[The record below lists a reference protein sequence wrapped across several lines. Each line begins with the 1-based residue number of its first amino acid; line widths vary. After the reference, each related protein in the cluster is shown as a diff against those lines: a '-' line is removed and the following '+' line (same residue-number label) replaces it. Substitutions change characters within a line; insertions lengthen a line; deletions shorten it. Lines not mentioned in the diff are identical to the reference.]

1 MPMQNNSQKEEDE
14 ILRNIESF
22 NESFLKNDTEKY
34 FSFITDDFSLFVPN
48 SPYRID
54 GKILD
59 REEFEYSLKTG
70 KSRVWLFQ
78 MLQPRVQIFGNT
90 AVVSFYSRGSFGT
103 SVNES
108 GISFYK
114 ITDVL
119 AKENN
124 NWKIV
129 HIHVSK

>member
-1 MPMQNNSQKEEDE
+1 MHNNYQVEEDE
-14 ILRNIESF
+14 ILKIIQSF

-34 FSFITDDFSLFVPN
+34 FSFIIDDFTLFIPN

-59 REEFEYSLKTG
+59 KEEFEYSLKSG

-78 MLQPRVQIFGNT
+78 MLQPRVQILGNT
-90 AVVSFYSRGSFGT
+90 AVVSFYSRGGFGT
-103 SVNES
+103 SINES
-108 GISFYK
+108 NIVFYK

-119 AKENN
+119 AKENDE
-124 NWKIV
+124 WKIV

>member
-1 MPMQNNSQKEEDE
+1 MNNGNQKEENE
-14 ILRNIESF
+14 ILGIIKSF
-22 NESFLKNDTEKY
+22 NESFLKNDPEKY
-34 FSFITDDFSLFVPN
+34 FSHIADNFSLFIPN

-54 GKILD
+54 GRTLD

-78 MLQPRVQIFGNT
+78 MLQPRVQILGNT

-103 SVNES
+103 SINES
-108 GISFYK
+108 NVSFYK

-119 AKENN
+119 AMDNN
-124 NWKIV
+124 KWKIV
-129 HIHVSK
+129 HIHVSI

>member
-1 MPMQNNSQKEEDE
+1 MNNGSQSEESE
-14 ILRNIESF
+14 ILGTIKSF
-22 NESFLKNDTEKY
+22 NDSFLKNDPERY
-34 FSFITDDFSLFVPN
+34 FSHIADNFTLFIPN

-54 GKILD
+54 SKTLD

-78 MLQPRVQIFGNT
+78 MLQPCVQVLGST
-90 AVVSFYSRGSFGT
+90 AIVSFYSRGGFGT
-103 SVNES
+103 SINES
-108 GISFYK
+108 NVFFYK

-119 AKENN
+119 AKEEDK
-124 NWKIV
+124 WKIV